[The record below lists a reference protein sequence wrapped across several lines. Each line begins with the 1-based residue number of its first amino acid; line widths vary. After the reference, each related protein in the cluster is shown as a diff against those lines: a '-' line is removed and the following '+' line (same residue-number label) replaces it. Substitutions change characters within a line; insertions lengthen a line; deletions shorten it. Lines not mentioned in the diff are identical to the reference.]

1 MYWVLIKEV
10 VEKSYNNFMKFFF
23 FFLKKKENYDY
34 FF

>member
-23 FFLKKKENYDY
+23 FFKKKREL
-34 FF
+34 